1 MNYNC
6 INSRRSYGVPQQ
18 GSRTKKRKGE
28 VKLIEPRQANKLLAS
43 KKSLVN
49 SRDLAS
55 RFFGDT
61 AFNMKEFIIPTA
73 VRRNGRALSKGML

>member
-1 MNYNC
+1 M
-6 INSRRSYGVPQQ
+6 PQQ

-55 RFFGDT
+55 RFFRDT
-61 AFNMKEFIIPTA
+61 VFNMKEFGIHSNSSEKKWKSFKQGI
-73 VRRNGRALSKGML
+73 